1 MRGGETQIPQC
12 EPARQADSRQA
23 DRQADSRQADRQAGE
38 TISETGGKFLLC
50 KRFARVCQG
59 LPGFI
64 RRLIRVCQDLS
75 GFAMRDFLSC
85 RIFIKRK
92 NTGRA

>member
-12 EPARQADSRQA
+12 EPA
-23 DRQADSRQADRQAGE
+23 RQADSRQADRQAGE

-59 LPGFI
+59 LSG
-64 RRLIRVCQDLS
+64 DLS
-75 GFAMRDFLSC
+75 GFARIYRGLPCGIFCHVEFL
-85 RIFIKRK
+85 
-92 NTGRA
+92 

>member
-12 EPARQADSRQA
+12 EPA
-23 DRQADSRQADRQAGE
+23 RQADSRQADRQAGE